1 MQCHSVHQ
9 VDLSLELQHFI
20 VSLAL
25 VRQESSHEIVLIAL
39 YQDTVYQ
46 GVISGVV

>member
-1 MQCHSVHQ
+1 MQCPLALL
-9 VDLSLELQHFI
+9 VDLSLEIQHFI
-20 VSLAL
+20 ASLAL
-25 VRQESSHEIVLIAL
+25 VRQESSHEIVLTTL